1 MQLFVCFV
9 NPLFL
14 QRCRIISILPLQL
27 LDFAGLSLRCR
38 SRKRTIANRTPLV
51 QGLRYCVKTCL
62 SFIESLPLSY
72 QFSRRSPALAG
83 LLGPLQKQEAH
94 YSKSSGD
101 RASHSK
107 HQRPISLRILWR
119 APYAIFY
126 SCRANA
132 DDARALPASC
142 WSASSRKSARCR
154 QPNRAL
160 HPCAHFRTCG
170 GN

>member
-14 QRCRIISILPLQL
+14 QRRRIFSILPIQL
-27 LDFAGLSLRCR
+27 LDFAGLLLRCR
-38 SRKRTIANRTPLV
+38 SRKRTIANRTPVV
-51 QGLRYCVKTCL
+51 QGLRDCVKTCI

-72 QFSRRSPALAG
+72 QPSRRSPALAG

-101 RASHSK
+101 RASDSK
-107 HQRPISLRILWR
+107 RQRPVRLTPPWR
-119 APYAIFY
+119 APRAISC

-132 DDARALPASC
+132 DAARALPASC
-142 WSASSRKSARCR
+142 WSASGRKSARCR

-160 HPCAHFRTCG
+160 RPCAHFRTCG